1 MYLGLGF
8 FFSSSLFFPDVDALL
23 KKSEAQHEQPEDGCP
38 FGPLTQRLLQALV
51 EVRGL
56 CGAVQRLGSVGPC
69 CHLAPWGGGAVT
81 LPSCSHCQENI
92 ISPVED
98 SPIPEITGKD
108 SGADGAGT
116 SPRSQNKPFR

>member
-1 MYLGLGF
+1 MAQLGGT
-8 FFSSSLFFPDVDALL
+8 AL
-23 KKSEAQHEQPEDGCP
+23 P
-38 FGPLTQRLLQALV
+38 GP
-51 EVRGL
+51 
-56 CGAVQRLGSVGPC
+56 
-69 CHLAPWGGGAVT
+69 GAVT
-81 LPSCSHCQENI
+81 HPWRSHPQENI